1 MDWKGAVFMKRYN
14 KVMLGMSFLIFS
26 ALAGCSQKYIGNTS
40 AVTSDI
46 ISNGTL
52 QANQSTE
59 NAEQTETIIHESAD
73 ILYYDN
79 GYPYIHDILTNNT
92 DNTITETEYW
102 MLAYDMNGMP
112 LKLYW
117 NF

>member
-1 MDWKGAVFMKRYN
+1 MPHKFGINSPLSVKH
-14 KVMLGMSFLIFS
+14 I
-26 ALAGCSQKYIGNTS
+26 SQKAFFKHAPG
-40 AVTSDI
+40 I
-46 ISNGTL
+46 IKDLFWQMTAFLS
-52 QANQSTE
+52 
-59 NAEQTETIIHESAD
+59 IIHESAD

>member
-1 MDWKGAVFMKRYN
+1 
-14 KVMLGMSFLIFS
+14 MSFLLAS
-26 ALAGCSQKYIGNTS
+26 ALVGCSQKDNENTS
-40 AVTSDI
+40 VLASAI

-52 QANQSTE
+52 QAKQSTE
-59 NAEQTETIIHESAD
+59 NAEQTESIVHESAD

-79 GYPYIHDILTNNT
+79 GFPYIHDILTNHT
-92 DNTITETEYW
+92 DNTITETEYC